1 MPIAFISMP
10 TEQAHAFQ
18 AGAPDANGQPPER
31 HISDGDGLPCRHC
44 QQDIGPGEPYLILAL
59 RPFPELRNYGDSALN
74 SAENYGDRELR

>member
-10 TEQAHAFQ
+10 TEQARAFQ

-59 RPFPELRNYGDSALN
+59 RPFPAPQ
-74 SAENYGDRELR
+74 NYGDRITELR